1 MATVF
6 VTFVHSIAIT
16 TLAGFDIYADSV
28 RDAFVRSWNYAVKN
42 YFSGQEEDVDI
53 GIWRISDSDVRDH
66 NGNVHNFIFNE
77 DKELPEDSFRFL
89 NILKDYLYDLHLK
102 IIVVDKVTRQRE
114 IFE

>member
-16 TLAGFDIYADSV
+16 TLAGFDPYADSV
-28 RDAFVRSWNYAVKN
+28 EDAFVRSWNYAVKN
-42 YFSGQEEDVDI
+42 YFSGQEDVDI
-53 GIWRISDSDVRDH
+53 GIWRISDGDVRDH

-89 NILKDYLYDLHLK
+89 NILKDYLNDLHLK